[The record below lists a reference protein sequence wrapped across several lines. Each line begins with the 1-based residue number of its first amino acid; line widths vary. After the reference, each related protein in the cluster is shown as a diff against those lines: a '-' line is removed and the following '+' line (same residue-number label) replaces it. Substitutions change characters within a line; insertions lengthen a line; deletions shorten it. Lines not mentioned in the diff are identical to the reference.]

1 MPKAKG
7 RSRQRFTRPAPSST
21 RAPGRRLS
29 QATLALARQEL
40 VSFHQLFAQH
50 FQRLEQ
56 RCWSALYLCGQLAD
70 LERKTI
76 EPMVLALV
84 GVAPEII
91 RAVQQFI
98 GQSPWKLAPLIHQQ
112 EALVAAWLGQ
122 PDGVV
127 IVDGSGFPKR
137 GDHSA
142 GVGWQYCG
150 RVGKVDNCQE
160 GVFAVYASARGQAFL
175 AGQLYLPQDWFDRAH
190 AQRWQACG
198 IPPATQFRTEPEIAL
213 ELLGQLIEDGQVPF
227 RWVAA
232 DEEFGRIPAF
242 LDGVAQ
248 LGKWYLVEV
257 PKNTRVWLRTP
268 RVEPPGP
275 GLLGRPRLH
284 PRVVRSAPAPQPVE
298 ELAANL
304 PARQW
309 RRGLI
314 QEGGK
319 GPLWAEFAW
328 LRVTRVCDQLPG
340 PRNWLMLRRSLSPK
354 RELKYYLSNAPASY
368 PHAELMRLAGWR
380 WPIETAFEEGKG
392 EVGLDHYET
401 RSWLGWHHHM
411 QQSFMAHLFLVRLQQ
426 LLQKKSRAHCE
437 PGPAHYG
444 PSRQQRNRRPSGP
457 SRLHSVS
464 AEAQPPGLSLSPQ
477 ANATSF
483 AI

>member
-1 MPKAKG
+1 MWKANGK
-7 RSRQRFTRPAPSST
+7 SRQRFTRPAPAST
-21 RAPGRRLS
+21 GEPGRRLS

-40 VSFHQLFAQH
+40 VTFHQLFAQH
-50 FQRLEQ
+50 FDRVEQ
-56 RCWSALYLCGQLAD
+56 HCWSALYLCGQLAE

-84 GVAPEII
+84 GAAPEII

-98 GQSPWKLAPLIHQQ
+98 GQSPWKLAPLIRQQ
-112 EALVAAWLGQ
+112 QALVAEWLGQ
-122 PDGVV
+122 TDGVV

-150 RVGKVDNCQE
+150 RVGKVDNCQK
-160 GVFAVYASARGQAFL
+160 GVFAVYASAHGQAFL
-175 AGQLYLPQDWFDRAH
+175 AGQLYLPEDWFDRAH
-190 AQRWQACG
+190 AERWKQCG
-198 IPPATQFRTEPEIAL
+198 IPTATPFRTEPEIAL
-213 ELLGQLIEDGQVPF
+213 DLLRQLIEHGQVPF

-242 LDGVAQ
+242 LDGVAD
-248 LGKWYLVEV
+248 LGKWYLAEV
-257 PKNTRVWLRTP
+257 PKNTRAWLRTP

-275 GLLGRPRLH
+275 SLLGRPRLH
-284 PRVVRSAPAPQPVE
+284 PRVARSAPAPQRVE
-298 ELAANL
+298 ELAANV
-304 PARQW
+304 PAAQW

-340 PRNWLMLRRSLSPK
+340 PRNWLMVRRSLGQA

-368 PHAELMRLAGWR
+368 PQAELMRLAGWR

-426 LLQKKSRAHCE
+426 VLQKKSRYHSE
-437 PGPAHYG
+437 PGAAHHG
-444 PSRQQRNRRPSGP
+444 PSRQQRNQRAFGH
-457 SRLHSVS
+457 SRLHSIS
-464 AEAQPPGLSLSPQ
+464 AEAQSPGLSLSPQ
-477 ANATSF
+477 AGATPF